1 MATSGDRRT
10 VSTTSIRRRSFH
22 PTSAGVEHSAQA
34 LKCEPVALNAPQ
46 RESVET
52 AVRKTCTLRNW
63 HMRAINVRTNHV
75 HVVVAIGTARPEHAL
90 NAFKANATKQLRQ
103 DGHWPQQQ
111 TPWADNGCKRYLW
124 NERSIERA
132 IDYVINGQG
141 DNLPEF
147 DSGDRYR

>member
-1 MATSGDRRT
+1 MATSGGRWT
-10 VSTTSIRRRSFH
+10 VSTTIIRRRSFH
-22 PTSAGVEHSAQA
+22 PTSAGVDIVRKPSSV
-34 LKCEPVALNAPQ
+34 EPVSLNAPQ

-63 HMRAINVRTNHV
+63 HMCAINVRTNHV

-111 TPWADNGCKRYLW
+111 TPWADKGSKRYLW

-147 DSGDRYR
+147 DSGDRCR